1 MSTIKFFSLL
11 IWVFAFSLF
20 TETSIFAAEQPYYKG
35 KTIRILVS
43 SSPGGGTDSA
53 GRLVARFLPKYLPGE
68 PDVIIQNMPGG
79 GGIVANNY
87 FNSEAKPDG
96 LTILQDSTSTIN
108 NFVRG
113 GDRVKYDPR
122 KYEVIGGLSRLGSL
136 FVIRNAVRDRLT
148 NRNTESVVVGDS
160 DGSRNWLAIL
170 LWGAEYLDWNVR
182 FVYGYPGTG
191 ELVLAL
197 RQGEIDVWA
206 TGNTKLVKDL
216 VRDGVVSVFVTEEE
230 ERREDFPEV
239 PTFLELLGSKKPT
252 GVPWQAYQDF
262 LGSPDLDKF
271 IFAPAGTPDN
281 LVALLNQGVNKVFKD
296 PEVRKQGDRFFGAGW
311 KGHSGEKIAKLIRD
325 HIDVPKEAKEFIR
338 KMRKKYDLPLGNT

>member
-1 MSTIKFFSLL
+1 MSKIILFSLAVS
-11 IWVFAFSLF
+11 ISGF
-20 TETSIFAAEQPYYKG
+20 TFLPETNLWAAEGPYYKG

-53 GRLVARFLPKYLPGE
+53 GRLLARFLPKYLPGE

-96 LTILQDSTSTIN
+96 LTIMQDSTSTIN

-122 KYEVIGGLSRLGSL
+122 KYKVIGGLSRLGSL
-136 FVIRNAVRDRLT
+136 FVIRNAARDRLT
-148 NRNTESVVVGDS
+148 NPKAEPVVVGDS

-170 LWGAEYLDWNVR
+170 LWGAEYLNWNVR

-216 VRDGVVSVFVTEEE
+216 VRDNVASVFATEEE
-230 ERREDFPEV
+230 ERRADFPDV
-239 PTFLELLGSKKPT
+239 PTFFELLGDKRPT
-252 GVPWQAYQDF
+252 GVPWQAFQDF

-281 LVALLNQGVNKVFKD
+281 LVALLREGASKALKD
-296 PEVRKQGDRFFGAGW
+296 EEAKKQGDRFFGEGW
-311 KGHSGEKIAKLIRD
+311 KAHSGEKIAKLIRD
-325 HIDVPKEAKEFIR
+325 HIEVPKEAKEFIR
-338 KMRKKYDLPLGNT
+338 KMRKKYDLPLGDT

>member
-1 MSTIKFFSLL
+1 MSRIILFCLAVSISGFTLL
-11 IWVFAFSLF
+11 P
-20 TETSIFAAEQPYYKG
+20 ETSPLTAAEPYYKG

-68 PDVIIQNMPGG
+68 PDIIIQNMPGG
-79 GGIVANNY
+79 GGVVANNY

-96 LTILQDSTSTIN
+96 LTILQDSTSTVN

-122 KYEVIGGLSRLGSL
+122 KYKVIAGLSRLGSL
-136 FVIRNAVRDRLT
+136 FVIRNAVRERLT
-148 NRNTESVVVGDS
+148 NRKAEPVVVGDS
-160 DGSRNWLAIL
+160 DGSRGWLAIL
-170 LWGAEYLDWNVR
+170 LWGAEYIDWNVR

-216 VRDGVVSVFVTEEE
+216 IRDDVVSVFATEEE

-239 PTFLELLGSKKPT
+239 PTFLELLGNKQPT
-252 GVPWQAYQDF
+252 GVSWQAYQNF

-271 IFAPAGTPDN
+271 IFAPEGTPDN
-281 LVALLNQGVNKVFKD
+281 LVALLKEGVSKTLKN
-296 PEVRKQGDRFFGAGW
+296 PEVKKQGDRFFGAGW
-311 KGHSGEKIAKLIRD
+311 KSHSGEKIAKLIREN
-325 HIDVPKEAKEFIR
+325 IEVPKEAKEFIR
-338 KMRKKYDLPLGNT
+338 KMRKKYNLPLGDT